1 MAIKDIIK
9 ASRKK
14 SGLSQAKYGETIGV
28 SGATVS
34 RWESR
39 DLAGSF
45 YSASQAWLK

>member
-1 MAIKDIIK
+1 MALKDIIK

-39 DLAGSF
+39 ALTGLFILPPRPD
-45 YSASQAWLK
+45 